1 MRERRH
7 GVREPAHGAGARPSD
22 PEHVRELVGS
32 DLDANT
38 GEESGQ
44 DGPRQEVGEESG
56 QDGPRQEVG
65 EESESGQPRQQ
76 QPAGEQGG
84 QARQMNVSR

>member
-44 DGPRQEVGEESG
+44 DGPRQEVGEES
-56 QDGPRQEVG
+56 
-65 EESESGQPRQQ
+65 ESGQPRQQ